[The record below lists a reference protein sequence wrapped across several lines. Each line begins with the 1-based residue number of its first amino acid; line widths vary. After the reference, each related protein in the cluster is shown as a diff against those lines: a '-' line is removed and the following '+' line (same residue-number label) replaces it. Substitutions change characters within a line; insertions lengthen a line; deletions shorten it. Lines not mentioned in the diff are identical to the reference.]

1 MGKSWTLLNV
11 TVNQMFNH
19 KKENS
24 MKKKTANSTVN
35 YDPEV
40 ISENTSVHFT
50 RVTNA
55 AGSTVYGKILKDDA
69 EVGNVSYDSKGNY
82 LIVSLKPYDALTR
95 EEAGAI
101 LSMAHG
107 CVCEA
112 LSED

>member
-1 MGKSWTLLNV
+1 
-11 TVNQMFNH
+11 
-19 KKENS
+19 

-40 ISENTSVHFT
+40 VSENTSVHFT

-82 LIVSLKPYDALTR
+82 LIVSLKPYSSLTK
-95 EEAGAI
+95 EEVNTI
-101 LSMAHG
+101 LSTANN

-112 LSED
+112 LTEE